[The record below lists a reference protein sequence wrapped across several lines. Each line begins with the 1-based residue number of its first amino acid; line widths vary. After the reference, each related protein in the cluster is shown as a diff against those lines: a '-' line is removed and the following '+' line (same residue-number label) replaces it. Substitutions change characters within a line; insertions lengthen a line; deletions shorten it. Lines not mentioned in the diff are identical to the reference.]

1 MPSLSWIFDFTL
13 SIVSEDSTSRV
24 IVLPVTKKGKIS
36 NQDWGQVQFLKL
48 TSLNENLHSTAKTK
62 HQMESGLLLDV
73 VVRQGPT
80 ILKLLASEDQAL
92 LVWGN
97 SLLILNFRLNVVDSI
112 RGLDLLRISLATAD
126 LFPSLSCTAIEV
138 AKGGVAT

>member
-1 MPSLSWIFDFTL
+1 
-13 SIVSEDSTSRV
+13 
-24 IVLPVTKKGKIS
+24 
-36 NQDWGQVQFLKL
+36 
-48 TSLNENLHSTAKTK
+48 
-62 HQMESGLLLDV
+62 MESGLLLDV

-80 ILKLLASEDQAL
+80 ILKLLAGEDQAL